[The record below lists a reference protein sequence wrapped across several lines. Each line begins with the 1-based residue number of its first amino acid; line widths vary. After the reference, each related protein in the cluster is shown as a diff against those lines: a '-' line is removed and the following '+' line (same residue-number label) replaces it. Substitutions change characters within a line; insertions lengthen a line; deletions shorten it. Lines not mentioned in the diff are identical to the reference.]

1 MLMTDPLIVSW
12 SHFLALV
19 IPLGLAGER
28 IAHFRQRGAKAY
40 LMTLPLGL
48 GSLVGAFD
56 LAFSI
61 SVGALEKAV
70 AGLMAVVCGIA
81 AGLYLSD
88 WPGLSGKQGS
98 PEA

>member
-1 MLMTDPLIVSW
+1 MTGHLVVSW
-12 SHFLALV
+12 SHFVALV

-40 LMTLPLGL
+40 LMSLPLGL
-48 GSLVGAFD
+48 ASLVGAFD

-61 SVGALEKAV
+61 SVGALEKAA
-70 AGLMAVVCGIA
+70 AGFLAVVCGIA

-88 WPGLSGKQGS
+88 WPPLSGKENSRQ
-98 PEA
+98 A